1 MARLRSLARPRIASF
16 ARHLRSPF
24 LRNRLLVG
32 LLAGATLGGAT
43 GCSTHHWA
51 RVESAELSPPKGDQ
65 VLHTS
70 RLVVDVVDSTDATE
84 CVVYEKYSPVCFHNL
99 RPSLEKGLENT
110 LWASFP
116 EVVIGSVRDAGPSDY
131 VLEVDVT
138 LDALPPDDAGPGWSA
153 GARSRFR
160 LLREGKVLR
169 EETLASRSRAVF
181 PYGAPLGTGAS
192 EAVDATILHIAER
205 VSAVPESRPHPE
217 EQLPTVAARQI
228 EAPKA
233 ADKQAAGKKATSDKA
248 SPSAPATAS
257 AQAKIN

>member
-1 MARLRSLARPRIASF
+1 MARLHSLARF
-16 ARHLRSPF
+16 RSPSPT
-24 LRNRLLVG
+24 RRSSAP
-32 LLAGATLGGAT
+32 LLASATLAAVALA
-43 GCSTHHWA
+43 GCGTHHWA
-51 RVESAELSPPKGDQ
+51 RVESAPLSPPKSAP

-70 RLVVDVVDSTDATE
+70 RVVVSVVDSTRETE

-116 EVVIGSVRDAGPSDY
+116 EVVVGSAKNAGPSDY

-160 LLREGKVLR
+160 LLREGKVLH

-217 EQLPTVAARQI
+217 ELLPTVAARRI
-228 EAPKA
+228 EAPKS
-233 ADKQAAGKKATSDKA
+233 AGKKPTPDKTGE
-248 SPSAPATAS
+248 SAKVPAEV
-257 AQAKIN
+257 QAKSTN